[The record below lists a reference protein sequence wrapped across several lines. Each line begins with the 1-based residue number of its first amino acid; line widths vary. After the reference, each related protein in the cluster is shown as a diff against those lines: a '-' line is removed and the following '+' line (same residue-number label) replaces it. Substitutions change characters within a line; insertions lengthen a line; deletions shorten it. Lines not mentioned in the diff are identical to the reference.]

1 MNTNFDPSKRRNG
14 IAGPEKSVFTQ
25 IFTAAIG
32 LLLLVGAFMF
42 SLVFFAIIA
51 VAGALI
57 WGYFLWKT
65 RAIRRQ
71 LREQLRA
78 HAEAQKNG
86 QAAGERFGGA
96 FDANDPQFRSAPGGM
111 PPRKEAGSAA
121 ASGDVIEG
129 EAVRVDEQKDQKGPQ
144 R

>member
-65 RAIRRQ
+65 RAIRAHMRQ
-71 LREQLRA
+71 QMEQQAR
-78 HAEAQKNG
+78 G
-86 QAAGERFGGA
+86 QGPVSTPPA
-96 FDANDPQFRSAPGGM
+96 SAP
-111 PPRKEAGSAA
+111 
-121 ASGDVIEG
+121 ASGEIIEG
-129 EAVRVDEQKDQKGPQ
+129 EAVRVVEERNRLPE
-144 R
+144 